1 LSELPGPT
9 GQAAEY
15 LEKIVADGFRRELDQ
30 EVNVVRSLPFFATS
44 LGVLVAFL
52 GLAMP
57 LLPPLAAEPV
67 AVAAYASLAVV
78 VASLALLLFFL
89 FDSIRVKRF
98 EYPSDELALRGY
110 ARRLTAYYAQ
120 CTVDG
125 HPPAPD
131 VVAGAVLDDLRATV
145 TGQLAEAAR
154 VSRRNNAERLQA
166 CARAFSTL
174 ILAQGFA
181 LLLVCLILAR
191 RALDGD
197 ADGEAVR
204 PGAAAPGEHD
214 PGSRDQPGAG
224 EAPGPGDA
232 RGREGRVDLPRSSA
246 RRPPGQGRRATSGG
260 RGHDALVCGRPSS
273 HLRCRLFAATEQ
285 QR

>member
-1 LSELPGPT
+1 LSELPDPT

-30 EVNVVRSLPFFATS
+30 EENVVRSLSFFATS

-67 AVAAYASLAVV
+67 AVAAYAALAVV

-89 FDSIRVKRF
+89 FDAIRVRRF
-98 EYPSDELALRGY
+98 EYPSDELALRDY
-110 ARRLTAYYAQ
+110 ARRLTAYYSQGTA
-120 CTVDG
+120 DG
-125 HPPAPD
+125 RPPAPD

-154 VSRRNNAERLQA
+154 VSRRNNADRLRA
-166 CARAFSTL
+166 RARAFSAL
-174 ILAQGFA
+174 MLALAFA
-181 LLLVCLILAR
+181 LLLVCLIFLRGAV
-191 RALDGD
+191 DGG

-214 PGSRDQPGAG
+214 PGGRDRPGPG

-232 RGREGRVDLPRSSA
+232 RGREGRVDLPRG
-246 RRPPGQGRRATSGG
+246 PPGELPAGA
-260 RGHDALVCGRPSS
+260 AERPAG
-273 HLRCRLFAATEQ
+273 AAGLTAPTPDEPAAEPRQ
-285 QR
+285 P